1 MKNNRRIGKLIALFA
16 AVTLILAAFASCAGG
31 KTEDETTVPEQNTT
45 APENGATNPGQ
56 TETAVDPVPVRVAV
70 LNGTTGFGIAPMYRT
85 VKESYN
91 GNLDITIDFYADATL
106 VSPLLISGT
115 ADIAAVPTNLASVLY
130 NKTEGKIKV
139 LSVNT
144 LGVLYLLE
152 NGETVN
158 SLADLRG
165 KTVSVPGQGTNPE
178 YVFRALLKNSGIE
191 GLEES
196 VTIDYS
202 YPSPDE
208 LTTAVAT
215 GKCSLAVLPEPKV
228 TAAMMKNQSLRVALD
243 FSAEWKNATG
253 TELVQGCL
261 VARTEFIEAHPEAVE
276 EFCRMYEESVN
287 KVTSDP
293 AGAAADIVYA
303 GIVPN
308 EALVNAA
315 LPKCNIVYLTGEEM
329 KTSLNKFWKS
339 LYDIIPS
346 AVGGKLPDE
355 GIF

>member
-1 MKNNRRIGKLIALFA
+1 MNNKNRIKTIIA
-16 AVTLILAAFASCAGG
+16 LILAAALTLIAFASCSGG
-31 KTEDETTVPEQNTT
+31 ASGEGTTAAQENTT
-45 APENGATNPGQ
+45 SGTEAASETQ
-56 TETAVDPVPVRVAV
+56 TEAASDPVSVRVAV
-70 LNGTTGFGIAPMYRT
+70 LNGTTGFGIAPLYRT
-85 VKESYN
+85 VKENYS
-91 GNLDITIDFYADATL
+91 GNLDIKIDFYADATL
-106 VSPLLISGT
+106 VSPLLISGS
-115 ADIAAVPTNLASVLY
+115 ADVAAVPTNLASVLY
-130 NKTEGKIKV
+130 NRTEGKIKV
-139 LSVNT
+139 LAVNT

-152 NGETVN
+152 NGNTVN
-158 SLADLRG
+158 NLSDLRG

-196 VTIDYS
+196 VTIDYT
-202 YPSPDE
+202 YPTPDD

-228 TAAMMKNQSLRVALD
+228 TAAMMKNQNLRVALD

-253 TELVQGCL
+253 AELVQGCL
-261 VARTEFIEAHPEAVE
+261 VARAEFVEAHPEAVA
-276 EFCRMYEESVN
+276 EFCRLYEESVN
-287 KVTSDP
+287 KVTADP
-293 AGAAADIVYA
+293 AGAATDIVYA

-329 KTSLNKFWKS
+329 KNSLNKFWKS

-346 AVGGKLPDE
+346 SVGGKLPDE